1 MRCQILKIPSKDN
14 ATRLHKKQQVPPKC
28 AHKLIWLCSHVNEAL
43 WSNWLITYTMKMQIP
58 LTFFQCVFYRAIMH
72 NVGHWKLGGIKL
84 LFSNLNNIQIS
95 RLIKKEHIF
104 LWLELMIIR
113 TWQNSEVILEKS
125 ANLMYVWLNG
135 SFSSAAN
142 IETSIN
148 TM

>member
-95 RLIKKEHIF
+95 RLIKKRTHF
-104 LWLELMIIR
+104 SLSRAYDYLNLAKLLSNIR
-113 TWQNSEVILEKS
+113 EKCKFDVCVTKWKFFICS
-125 ANLMYVWLNG
+125 QYWD
-135 SFSSAAN
+135 FY
-142 IETSIN
+142 
-148 TM
+148 